1 MSPLPLLEVDGL
13 EVRYRRG
20 RHQPPLRAVLEASL
34 QIQPGE
40 TVGLVGES
48 GSGKSTIGNAVLGL
62 VPIHAGRVVF
72 AGEDITAAGP
82 RRRRELSAD
91 LQVIFQDPYSSL
103 NPSRTIGQTLAEPL
117 LAHGI
122 RSRAQIS
129 ERIDT
134 MLAKVGL
141 PPDTAERYP
150 TQFSGGQ
157 RQRIAIARALMLQ
170 PKLVV
175 CDEPV
180 SALDLSVQAQV
191 LNLLRDLQREL
202 GLSYLFISHDLDI
215 VRHLCH
221 RVLVMY
227 RGHIVET
234 GPAEQINNSP
244 AHPYTQ
250 ALLTAAP
257 VPNTGEQEQRR
268 KARRAA
274 HVSTAGGEIPEAGC
288 PFVPRCPHAMPVCSS
303 RRPALVTT
311 AVGAAAACHWS
322 APVAS
327 ADQTVSASRLSPA
340 GTSPSA
346 QQERHQL

>member
-1 MSPLPLLEVDGL
+1 MSPLPLLEVEGL
-13 EVRYRRG
+13 DVRYPRG
-20 RHQPPLRAVLEASL
+20 RRRPPVRAVLDASL

-48 GSGKSTIGNAVLGL
+48 GSGKSTLGNAILGL
-62 VPIHAGRVVF
+62 VPIHSGRIVF
-72 AGEDITAAGP
+72 AGEDITAASP
-82 RRRRELSAD
+82 RRRRELCAD

-103 NPSRTIGQTLAEPL
+103 NPSRTVGQTLAEPQ

-122 RSRAQIS
+122 RCRAKIS
-129 ERIDT
+129 ERIAV
-134 MLAKVGL
+134 MLAKVDL
-141 PPDTAERYP
+141 PADTADRYP
-150 TQFSGGQ
+150 AQFSGGQ
-157 RQRIAIARALMLQ
+157 RQRIATARALMLQ

-191 LNLLRDLQREL
+191 LNLLRDLQRDL

-227 RGHIVET
+227 RGRIVET
-234 GPAEQINNSP
+234 GPAEQIYSSP

-250 ALLTAAP
+250 ALLAAAP
-257 VPNTGEQEQRR
+257 VPDTDEQERRR
-268 KARRAA
+268 KARQAA
-274 HVSTAGGEIPEAGC
+274 RVALGVGTIPETGC

-303 RRPALVTT
+303 QMPALV
-311 AVGAAAACHWS
+311 GSRGGGAAACHWATPAGS
-322 APVAS
+322 V
-327 ADQTVSASRLSPA
+327 DQTVSATHPLA
-340 GTSPSA
+340 I
-346 QQERHQL
+346 QH